1 MKTKIRFVAYSLLLL
16 FSAQFVQ
23 ATQYIV
29 QSPNKALTIKVDIG
43 QDITYSVECDNVE
56 LIKPSLISIALNN
69 GITIG
74 KNGTVSNSSS
84 KEVKG
89 DIPLVYG
96 KNKTMEENY
105 NETTID
111 FDQNYSLIVRAYDE
125 GVAYRFRTRLGGDV
139 VVNSEQAEFNFSG
152 TPTVWYPEADQ
163 KMESWERVY
172 TFHNSIAEIPSGSF
186 SITPAMFSYPTG
198 IRVVI
203 AESDLSDYPG
213 MYIQPSGTNAM
224 KGKWAQ
230 YPKTVTDPNDVY
242 KYHRVTERYDYLART
257 SGTRTYPWR
266 VVIVSEEDK
275 DLLNNELIFKLAKT
289 QEIINTDWIQPGKSV
304 WEWWH
309 DGILEGVNPSGT
321 LSYESYKYYI
331 DYAAAN
337 KIEYLTM
344 DAGWSDSFVVQVCN
358 YAKSK
363 NVKVILWDFIN
374 LPVTNPNRITQ
385 LKNYGAAG
393 VKIDLIERDDQIA
406 MNWIEKLAKD
416 CADREM
422 LLVLHGCPKPTGL
435 QRAYPNIINFEAVRG
450 AECDKWDTTPNADYH
465 LQFPFI
471 RMLAGPLDYTPGS
484 MRNKHLSQFTPIG
497 TGVPMS
503 IGTRAHELAMY
514 VMFDQPMGY
523 LCDSPIEYAKYKNIS
538 EFFSHVPTVWDKT
551 LPLDA
556 EVGEY
561 AVIAKKNA
569 NEWFVGGMTNSKGRQ
584 LEVSFDFLDAGKP
597 YEIQVYRDNDNTDN
611 DATAYTYETLKVT
624 SESKVKFKLSPEGGF
639 ALRVTESSTSGIEK
653 ETLDNGF
660 LSYTK
665 HSQLYIQAPELL
677 RNIWIYDITGR
688 LSFQKTIAENNVK
701 EYTLNIEELNKGV
714 HLLRVET
721 ENNHYSNKFIK

>member
-1 MKTKIRFVAYSLLLL
+1 MKTKIRCVAYSLLLL
-16 FSAQFVQ
+16 FSAQLVQ
-23 ATQYIV
+23 ATEYIV
-29 QSPNKALTIKVDIG
+29 QSPNKALTIKINVT
-43 QDITYSVECDNVE
+43 QDITYSVECNGAE
-56 LIKPSLISIALNN
+56 LIKPSQISIALNG

-74 KNGTVSNSSS
+74 KNGTVSNTTS
-84 KEVKG
+84 KTVKA

-105 NETTID
+105 NETVID
-111 FDQNYSLIVRAYDE
+111 FNQNYSLIVRAYDE
-125 GVAYRFRTRLGGDV
+125 GVAYRFHTRLGGDV
-139 VVNSEQAEFNFSG
+139 IVNSEQAEFNFTG
-152 TPTVWYPEADQ
+152 TPSVWYPEADQ
-163 KMESWERVY
+163 KMESWERAY
-172 TFHNSIAEIPSGSF
+172 TRYNNIAEIPSGSF
-186 SITPAMFSYPTG
+186 CITPAMFSYPSG
-198 IRVVI
+198 VRVVV

-213 MYIQPSGTNAM
+213 MYIQPSGANAM
-224 KGKWAQ
+224 KGKWAE
-230 YPKTVTDPNDVY
+230 YPKTVSDPNDVY
-242 KYHRVTERYDYLART
+242 KYHRVTERYDYLAKT
-257 SGTRTYPWR
+257 MGTRSYPWR
-266 VVIVSEEDK
+266 VVIVSEQDK
-275 DLLNNELIFKLAKT
+275 DLLNNELIFKLAKP
-289 QEIINTDWIQPGKSV
+289 QELINTSWIKPGKSV

-309 DGILEGVNPSGT
+309 DGILEGVNPTGT

-344 DAGWSDSFVVQVCN
+344 DAGWQDSFVVDVCK

-374 LPVTNPNRITQ
+374 LPVSNPNRLTQ
-385 LKNYGAAG
+385 LKNYGASG

-503 IGTRAHELAMY
+503 IGTRSHELAMY

-523 LCDSPIEYAKYKNIS
+523 LCDSPIEYAKYKDIS

-556 EVGEY
+556 KVGEY
-561 AVIAKKNA
+561 ALIAKQKG
-569 NEWFVGGMTNSKGRQ
+569 EDWFVGGMTNSAGRE
-584 LEVSFDFLDAGKP
+584 LEVNFDFLKNGQYYDV
-597 YEIQVYRDNDNTDN
+597 QVYRDNATTDT
-611 DATAYTYETLKVT
+611 DATAYTYEKIKVN

-639 ALRVTESSTSGIEK
+639 ALRLTETSTSSIEN
-653 ETLDNGF
+653 ETINNGF
-660 LSYTK
+660 LSYNNN
-665 HSQLYIQAPELL
+665 SQLYIQAPDLL
-677 RNIWIYDITGR
+677 HKIWIYDINGKV
-688 LSFQKTIAENNVK
+688 SYQKTITESNTK
-701 EYTLNIEELNKGV
+701 EYTVNIGDLNKGIY
-714 HLLRVET
+714 LLRVET
-721 ENNHYSNKFIK
+721 PNNQYTDKFIK